1 MTKRLTALGLMSG
14 TSMDGIDVALI
25 ETDGKEEVVRG
36 PWRGYAYDD
45 GQRARLAAALE
56 AAVAI
61 QRPGE
66 RPSGLDVLERD
77 LTHWHAQAVDSFLAD
92 CAVARSR
99 IDLIG
104 FHGQTVLHRPRSRLT
119 VQLGSGALLARLTGI
134 PVTSDFRSNDVSAG
148 GEGAPLAPVYHQA
161 LAASV
166 PERPVAFVNI
176 GGVANVTW
184 IGPGGGL
191 LAFDTGPGNAPIDDW
206 VSSHTGEPFDRDGEL
221 ARRGE
226 LAIDT
231 WKALAASPYFDQ
243 PAPKS
248 LDRND
253 FDYRS
258 LDGLSLEDGAAT
270 LAHFTAT
277 SIARAADWFPER
289 PKTWILC
296 GGGRRNQ
303 FLVEK
308 ITSLLAPLGEVV
320 QPAEHFGLNGD
331 AIEAE
336 AFAYLAV
343 RSLRKLPLSFPS
355 TTRVP
360 QPMTGG
366 VHYVV

>member
-1 MTKRLTALGLMSG
+1 MSG
-14 TSMDGIDVALI
+14 TSMDGIDVAMI
-25 ETDGKEEVVRG
+25 ETDGRNHVVRG
-36 PWRGYAYDD
+36 PSRSYPYDEA
-45 GQRARLAAALE
+45 QRLRLADALH
-56 AAVAI
+56 AAVDI
-61 QRPGE
+61 VRPSE

-77 LTHWHAQAVDSFLAD
+77 LTLWHAQAIEAFFAD
-92 CAVARSR
+92 CSVGRQKVD
-99 IDLIG
+99 IVG
-104 FHGQTVLHRPRSRLT
+104 FHGQTVLHRPRSGLT
-119 VQLGSGALLARLTGI
+119 VQLGSGALLARLIGI
-134 PVTSDFRSNDVSAG
+134 SVTSNFRSDDVAAG

-166 PERPVAFVNI
+166 DERPIAFVNI

-184 IGPGGGL
+184 IGSGGRL

-206 VSSHTGEPFDRDGEL
+206 VKRHTGEAFDRDGAL
-221 ARRGE
+221 ARGGE

-231 WKALAASPYFDQ
+231 WKSLATSPYFDH
-243 PAPKS
+243 PPPKS

-253 FDYRS
+253 FDYRC
-258 LDGLSLEDGAAT
+258 LDGLSLADGAAT
-270 LAHFTAT
+270 LVHFTAT

-289 PKTWILC
+289 PKVWILC
-296 GGGRRNQ
+296 GGGRRNR
-303 FLVEK
+303 FLLEK
-308 ITSLLAPLGEVV
+308 ITGLLAPLGEQV

-343 RSLRKLPLSFPS
+343 RSLMKLPLSFPS

-366 VHYVV
+366 IYHAI